1 MTKSKVVNRPPSR
14 VVKAHQPCPCGLS
27 SDAYAIHDDGHGYC
41 HSGNCKSPYFPP
53 EKTEQSAPEEIIT
66 DVPYTFQYLPCRG
79 LTVETLQFFGMSTR
93 VLPDGKPDAIAIPF
107 PNDVK
112 QIRLLDSKTFFTS
125 GPADKRNEPVLM
137 FADKF
142 PAGSAKAI
150 TITEGGFDAAS
161 VYQMLGGYPV
171 VSVRSSSS
179 AAKDVGAHHKYLNS
193 FEKIYLALDDDAAGR
208 KASSEIAG
216 LFDFNKIFHVNLG
229 ELKDANGYLQAGKEK
244 EFKSIWYNA
253 KRYLPEGIVSGY
265 EAFAEAIASEKER
278 PFRSYPWSKLQ
289 QVTRGIRRPELIL
302 VTAQE
307 GIGKTEFIRGLE
319 HHYLTTTP
327 ARIATIHL
335 EESTGEQLKR
345 LSSYDLG
352 VPAHFE
358 GAATDEEIKA
368 ALVRI
373 TKGDQE
379 RLHIYEHPDVDDPD
393 VVLERIRFFVTVLG
407 CEAVFLDHLSQL
419 VSGLKEDDERK
430 LLDYLATKLARMVK
444 NLNFTCFVI
453 SHINDD
459 GQTRGSRYIGKVAN
473 TRIDLSRKLLDED
486 EVERNKTYL
495 SVPKN
500 RFGATTGPGG
510 VLAFDVG
517 SFTLHEYVPPVV
529 PVPV

>member
-1 MTKSKVVNRPPSR
+1 MTKSKA
-14 VVKAHQPCPCGLS
+14 VKVHVPCPDAECGS
-27 SDAYAIHDDGHGYC
+27 SDGATLYDDGHTFC
-41 HSGNCKSPYFPP
+41 FSCAKDFQPAQPAS
-53 EKTEQSAPEEIIT
+53 EEEIIDNSCT
-66 DVPYTFQYLPCRG
+66 YEYLPWRG
-79 LTVETLQFFGMSTR
+79 ISRETMQFFDILTR
-93 VLPDGKPDAIAIPF
+93 VSSEGKPEAVAITF
-107 PNDVK
+107 PNGAR
-112 QIRLLDSKTFFTS
+112 QIRSIENKRFTMQGEAS
-125 GPADKRNEPVLM
+125 VPQLM

-150 TITEGGFDAAS
+150 TITEGGLDAAS

-179 AAKDVGAHHKYLNS
+179 AAKDCGAYHKYLDS
-193 FEKIYLALDDDAAGR
+193 FEKVYLALDDDEPGR
-208 KASSEIAG
+208 KAAASIAS

-229 ELKDANGYLQAGKEK
+229 DLKDANGYLQAGKEK

-265 EAFAEAIASEKER
+265 DAFAKAIASEKEK
-278 PFRSYPWSKLQ
+278 PFRSYPWAKLQ
-289 QVTRGIRRPELIL
+289 SVTRGIRRPELIL

-307 GIGKTEFIRGLE
+307 GIGKTEFVRAME
-319 HHYLTTTP
+319 YHYLTTTP
-327 ARIATIHL
+327 AKIATIHL

-345 LSSYDLG
+345 LSSYKLR

-358 GAATDEEIKA
+358 GAASDEEINK
-368 ALVRI
+368 ALVDI
-373 TKGDQE
+373 TGNDPD
-379 RLHIYEHPDVDDPD
+379 RLHVYEHPDVDDPD

-419 VSGLKEDDERK
+419 VSGLTEEDERK

-444 NLNFTCFVI
+444 NLNFTCFCI
-453 SHINDD
+453 SHVNDD
-459 GQTRGSRYIGKVAN
+459 GKTRGSRYIGKVAN
-473 TRIDLSRKLLDED
+473 TRIDLSRDLLTED
-486 EVERNKTYL
+486 DNERNKTYL

-510 VLAFDVG
+510 VLGFDVG
-517 SFTLHEYVPPVV
+517 SFTLGEYVAPAV